1 MDKLEALILQN
12 SNKKN
17 LKEIE
22 IFYPAN
28 YILAD
33 QNLFYSSFYDTSP
46 AISFSRAMEK

>member
-12 SNKKN
+12 SKKN